1 MRKGKKIYVMGIL
14 VLLTLGLCTCG
25 QKEETAKDVATNEV
39 GYASAAAFEQEQG
52 TSEDVADTGEGMKE
66 NEGEVKASNTSQ
78 KLIRYLDYTIETK
91 EFDTFVQEL
100 GELVSTAK
108 GYVEQSEVSQDEAQ
122 SYAQGKRYAS
132 YTLRIPA
139 DGLEAFKQELQEKG
153 TITRQSERVEDV
165 TLNYV
170 DVESHITA
178 LKTEQDS
185 LLKMLEQADTIETIL
200 AIQNQLTQVRYQLES
215 YESQKRTYDND
226 INYSTVYVYVQEVE
240 RESQNTDTYGGE
252 LLEKLSGNFHGI
264 LTGLRSFS
272 LWFLGAMPYWILLGL
287 LFVISWVVY
296 KKVTKKKRKTHDKE
310 PEETSEE
317 KQEESKV

>member
-1 MRKGKKIYVMGIL
+1 MKKGKKIYVMGLL

-39 GYASAAAFEQEQG
+39 GYASAASFEQEQG
-52 TSEDVADTGEGMKE
+52 AAEDVADTGEGMKE
-66 NEGEVKASNTSQ
+66 NGGEVKAPNTSQ

-100 GELVSTAK
+100 GELVSTVK
-108 GYVEQSEVSQDEAQ
+108 GYVEQSEVSQNEAQ

-139 DGLEAFKQELQEKG
+139 DSLETFKQELQEKG

-178 LKTEQDS
+178 LKTEQES

-215 YESQKRTYDND
+215 YESQKRTYDNE

-252 LLEKLSGNFHGI
+252 LLEKMSGNFHGI
-264 LTGLRSFS
+264 LIGLRSFS

-287 LFVISWVVY
+287 LFVIFWVVY
-296 KKVTKKKRKTHDKE
+296 KKATKKKRKAHDKE

-317 KQEESKV
+317 KQEE

>member
-1 MRKGKKIYVMGIL
+1 MGLL

-52 TSEDVADTGEGMKE
+52 AAEDVTDTGEGMKE
-66 NEGEVKASNTSQ
+66 NEGEVKAQNTSQ

-287 LFVISWVVY
+287 LFLIFWVVY
-296 KKVTKKKRKTHDKE
+296 KKATKKKRKAHDKE

-317 KQEESKV
+317 KQEE

>member
-1 MRKGKKIYVMGIL
+1 MKKGKKIYVMGLL
-14 VLLTLGLCTCG
+14 VLLTLGLCACG
-25 QKEETAKDVATNEV
+25 QKEETSKDVATNEV
-39 GYASAAAFEQEQG
+39 GYASAASFEQEQG
-52 TSEDVADTGEGMKE
+52 AAEDVADTGEGMKE
-66 NEGEVKASNTSQ
+66 NEGEVKVPNTSQ

-122 SYAQGKRYAS
+122 SYAQEKRYAS

-185 LLKMLEQADTIETIL
+185 LLKMLGQADTIETIL

-287 LFVISWVVY
+287 LFLIFWVVY
-296 KKVTKKKRKTHDKE
+296 KKATKKKRKAQDKE

-317 KQEESKV
+317 KQEE

>member
-1 MRKGKKIYVMGIL
+1 MKKGKKIYVMGLL

-66 NEGEVKASNTSQ
+66 NEGEVKAPNTSQ

-178 LKTEQDS
+178 LKTEQES

-287 LFVISWVVY
+287 LFLIFWVVY
-296 KKVTKKKRKTHDKE
+296 KKATKKKRKAHDKE

-317 KQEESKV
+317 KQEE

>member
-1 MRKGKKIYVMGIL
+1 MKKGKKIYVMGLL

-52 TSEDVADTGEGMKE
+52 AAEDVADTGEGMKE
-66 NEGEVKASNTSQ
+66 NEGEVKAQNTSQ

-139 DGLEAFKQELQEKG
+139 DGLEALKKELQEKG

-287 LFVISWVVY
+287 LFLVFCVVY
-296 KKVTKKKRKTHDKE
+296 KKATKKKRKAHDKE

-317 KQEESKV
+317 KQEE

>member
-1 MRKGKKIYVMGIL
+1 M
-14 VLLTLGLCTCG
+14 GLCTCG

-66 NEGEVKASNTSQ
+66 NEGEVKAQNTSQ

-139 DGLEAFKQELQEKG
+139 DGLETFKQEFQEKG
-153 TITRQSERVEDV
+153 TVTRQSERVEDV

-178 LKTEQDS
+178 LKTEQES
-185 LLKMLEQADTIETIL
+185 LLKMLEQAETIETIL

-287 LFVISWVVY
+287 LFLIFWVIY
-296 KKVTKKKRKTHDKE
+296 KKATKKKRKAHDKE

-317 KQEESKV
+317 KQEE

>member
-1 MRKGKKIYVMGIL
+1 MKKGKKIYVMGLL
-14 VLLTLGLCTCG
+14 VLLTSGLCTCG

-66 NEGEVKASNTSQ
+66 NEGEVKAPNTSQ

-178 LKTEQDS
+178 LKTEQES

-287 LFVISWVVY
+287 LFLIFWVVY
-296 KKVTKKKRKTHDKE
+296 KKETKKKRKAQDKE

-317 KQEESKV
+317 KQEE

>member
-1 MRKGKKIYVMGIL
+1 MKKGKKIYVMGLL

-39 GYASAAAFEQEQG
+39 GYASAASFEQEQG
-52 TSEDVADTGEGMKE
+52 AAEDVADTGEGMKE
-66 NEGEVKASNTSQ
+66 NGGEVKAPNTSQ

-100 GELVSTAK
+100 GELVSTVK
-108 GYVEQSEVSQDEAQ
+108 GYVEQSEVSQNEAQ

-139 DGLEAFKQELQEKG
+139 DSLETFKQELQEKG

-178 LKTEQDS
+178 LKTEQES

-215 YESQKRTYDND
+215 YESQKRTYDNE

-252 LLEKLSGNFHGI
+252 LLEKMSGNFHGI
-264 LTGLRSFS
+264 LIGLRSFS

-287 LFVISWVVY
+287 LFLIFWVVY
-296 KKVTKKKRKTHDKE
+296 KKATKKKRKAHDKE

-317 KQEESKV
+317 KQEE

>member
-1 MRKGKKIYVMGIL
+1 MKKGKKIYVMGLL
-14 VLLTLGLCTCG
+14 VLLTLGLCACG
-25 QKEETAKDVATNEV
+25 QKEETSKDVDTNEV
-39 GYASAAAFEQEQG
+39 GYASAASFEQEQG
-52 TSEDVADTGEGMKE
+52 VAEDVADTGEGMKE
-66 NEGEVKASNTSQ
+66 NEGEVKVPNTSQ

-122 SYAQGKRYAS
+122 NYTQGKRYAS

-178 LKTEQDS
+178 LKTEQES

-287 LFVISWVVY
+287 LFLIFWVVY
-296 KKVTKKKRKTHDKE
+296 KKATKKKRKAHDKE

-317 KQEESKV
+317 KQEE

>member
-1 MRKGKKIYVMGIL
+1 MKKGKKIYVMGL
-14 VLLTLGLCTCG
+14 WVLLTLGLCTCG

-66 NEGEVKASNTSQ
+66 NEGEVKAPNTSQ

-153 TITRQSERVEDV
+153 TITRQSERVDV
-165 TLNYV
+165 WR
-170 DVESHITA
+170 
-178 LKTEQDS
+178 
-185 LLKMLEQADTIETIL
+185 M
-200 AIQNQLTQVRYQLES
+200 
-215 YESQKRTYDND
+215 
-226 INYSTVYVYVQEVE
+226 
-240 RESQNTDTYGGE
+240 
-252 LLEKLSGNFHGI
+252 
-264 LTGLRSFS
+264 
-272 LWFLGAMPYWILLGL
+272 
-287 LFVISWVVY
+287 
-296 KKVTKKKRKTHDKE
+296 
-310 PEETSEE
+310 
-317 KQEESKV
+317 

>member
-1 MRKGKKIYVMGIL
+1 MKKGKKIYVMGLL
-14 VLLTLGLCTCG
+14 VLLTLGLCACG
-25 QKEETAKDVATNEV
+25 QKEETSKDVATNEV

-66 NEGEVKASNTSQ
+66 NEGEVKAPNTSQ

-200 AIQNQLTQVRYQLES
+200 AIQNQLTQVQYQLES

-287 LFVISWVVY
+287 LFLVFWVVY
-296 KKVTKKKRKTHDKE
+296 KKATKKKRKAHDKE

-317 KQEESKV
+317 KQEE

>member
-1 MRKGKKIYVMGIL
+1 MKKGKKIYVMGLL
-14 VLLTLGLCTCG
+14 VILTLGLCTCG

-66 NEGEVKASNTSQ
+66 NEGEVKAQNTSQ

-139 DGLEAFKQELQEKG
+139 DSLETFKQEFQEKG
-153 TITRQSERVEDV
+153 TVTRQSERVEDV

-178 LKTEQDS
+178 LKTEQES
-185 LLKMLEQADTIETIL
+185 LLKMLEQAETIETIL

-287 LFVISWVVY
+287 LFLIFWVVY
-296 KKVTKKKRKTHDKE
+296 KKATKKKRKAQDKE

-317 KQEESKV
+317 KQEE

>member
-1 MRKGKKIYVMGIL
+1 MKKGKKIYVMGLL

-52 TSEDVADTGEGMKE
+52 VAEDVADTGEGMKE
-66 NEGEVKASNTSQ
+66 NEGEVKAQNTSQ

-139 DGLEAFKQELQEKG
+139 DGLEALKKELQEKG

-287 LFVISWVVY
+287 LFLVFWVVY
-296 KKVTKKKRKTHDKE
+296 KKATKKKRKAHDKE

-317 KQEESKV
+317 KQEE

>member
-1 MRKGKKIYVMGIL
+1 MKKGKKIYVMGLL

-52 TSEDVADTGEGMKE
+52 VAEDVADTGEGMKE
-66 NEGEVKASNTSQ
+66 NEGEVKVPNTSQ

-287 LFVISWVVY
+287 LFLVFCVVY
-296 KKVTKKKRKTHDKE
+296 KKATKKKRKAHDKE

-317 KQEESKV
+317 KQEE

>member
-1 MRKGKKIYVMGIL
+1 MKKGKKIYVMGLL

-52 TSEDVADTGEGMKE
+52 VAEDVADTGEGMKE
-66 NEGEVKASNTSQ
+66 NEGEVKAQNTSQ

-287 LFVISWVVY
+287 LFLVFWVVY
-296 KKVTKKKRKTHDKE
+296 KKATKKKRKAHDKE

-317 KQEESKV
+317 KQEE

>member
-1 MRKGKKIYVMGIL
+1 MKKGKKIYVMGLL

-66 NEGEVKASNTSQ
+66 NEGEVKAPNTSQ

-264 LTGLRSFS
+264 LIGLRSFS

-287 LFVISWVVY
+287 LFLVFWVVY
-296 KKVTKKKRKTHDKE
+296 KKATKKKRKAHDKE

-317 KQEESKV
+317 KQEE

>member
-1 MRKGKKIYVMGIL
+1 MGKGKKIYVMGLL

-39 GYASAAAFEQEQG
+39 GYASAASFEQEQG
-52 TSEDVADTGEGMKE
+52 AAEDVADTGEGMKE
-66 NEGEVKASNTSQ
+66 NGGEVKAPNTSQ

-91 EFDTFVQEL
+91 EFDTFIQEL
-100 GELVSTAK
+100 GELVSTVK
-108 GYVEQSEVSQDEAQ
+108 GYVEQSEVSQNEAQ

-139 DGLEAFKQELQEKG
+139 DSLETFKQELQEKG

-178 LKTEQDS
+178 LKTEQES

-215 YESQKRTYDND
+215 YESQKRTYDNE

-252 LLEKLSGNFHGI
+252 LLEKMSGNFHGI
-264 LTGLRSFS
+264 LIGFRSFS

-287 LFVISWVVY
+287 LFVIFWVVY
-296 KKVTKKKRKTHDKE
+296 KKATKKKRKTHDKE
-310 PEETSEE
+310 PEETSKE
-317 KQEESKV
+317 KQEE

>member
-1 MRKGKKIYVMGIL
+1 MKKGKKIYVMGLL
-14 VLLTLGLCTCG
+14 VILTLGLCTCG

-66 NEGEVKASNTSQ
+66 NEGEVKAQNTSQ

-139 DGLEAFKQELQEKG
+139 DSLETFKQEFQEKG
-153 TITRQSERVEDV
+153 TVTRQSERVEDV

-178 LKTEQDS
+178 LKTEQES
-185 LLKMLEQADTIETIL
+185 LLKMLEQAETIETIL

-287 LFVISWVVY
+287 LFLIFWVIY
-296 KKVTKKKRKTHDKE
+296 KKATKKKRKAQDKE

-317 KQEESKV
+317 KQEE

>member
-1 MRKGKKIYVMGIL
+1 MKKGKKIYVMGLL
-14 VLLTLGLCTCG
+14 VLLTSGLCTCG

-287 LFVISWVVY
+287 LFLIFWVVY
-296 KKVTKKKRKTHDKE
+296 KKETKKKRKAHDKE
-310 PEETSEE
+310 PEERTEE
-317 KQEESKV
+317 KQEE

>member
-1 MRKGKKIYVMGIL
+1 MKKGKKIYVMGLL

-66 NEGEVKASNTSQ
+66 NEGEVKAQNTSQ

-287 LFVISWVVY
+287 LFLVFCVVY
-296 KKVTKKKRKTHDKE
+296 KKATKKKRKAHDKE

-317 KQEESKV
+317 KQEE

>member
-1 MRKGKKIYVMGIL
+1 MKKGKKIYVMGLL
-14 VLLTLGLCTCG
+14 VLLTSGLCTCG
-25 QKEETAKDVATNEV
+25 QKEETAKDVAINEV

-287 LFVISWVVY
+287 LFLIFWVVY
-296 KKVTKKKRKTHDKE
+296 KKETKKKRKAHDKE

-317 KQEESKV
+317 KQEE

>member
-1 MRKGKKIYVMGIL
+1 MRKGKKIYVMGLL
-14 VLLTLGLCTCG
+14 VLLILGLCACG
-25 QKEETAKDVATNEV
+25 QKEETARDVATNEA
-39 GYASAAAFEQEQG
+39 GYTSAASFEQEKG
-52 TSEDVADTGEGMKE
+52 SVEAVADTAEGAQENGEQ
-66 NEGEVKASNTSQ
+66 VKAPNTSQ

-100 GELVSTAK
+100 GGLVSTAK
-108 GYVEQSEVSQDEAQ
+108 GYVEQSEVSQNEPQ
-122 SYAQGKRYAS
+122 SHAQGKRYAS

-178 LKTEQDS
+178 LKTEQES

-240 RESQNTDTYGGE
+240 RESRNTDTYGGE
-252 LLEKLSGNFHGI
+252 LLENFNRTSFFFTVVSRDNA
-264 LTGLRSFS
+264 LLDSTGVAFGD
-272 LWFLGAMPYWILLGL
+272 FLGGI
-287 LFVISWVVY
+287 
-296 KKVTKKKRKTHDKE
+296 
-310 PEETSEE
+310 
-317 KQEESKV
+317 